1 MSNKG
6 LKCLFGILLAAVLG
20 ACHKDNG
27 GTSVTPPQYDKN
39 YYGRQAFVIALGS
52 NYQNFDTALKKG
64 GYIDT
69 LAGPGPY
76 TTFLVDNNAVGAWG
90 YQLPLNINFL
100 LSSLIVPGDHSLKAL
115 SYGRNQRFTTLA
127 GNHLYV
133 SKYPAGTDSAIY
145 LVNGMPVYTVDIPA
159 TNGHIDVI
167 HQAMPN
173 LEQYSSVLAYVQG
186 SQDLTFL
193 SLALK
198 RTGLDKLLADTTQSW
213 TLLAPADA
221 AFKRSTDSSINNYD
235 SLLVGDTAKLARILR
250 YHILSERT
258 FYNEFVQ
265 QLGSADSLAIT
276 SILPNAT
283 PIKFFNATSWP
294 LYGYYFIGPGNWDN
308 STNPPTAHPA
318 QIYQPVYL
326 TILSDNIA
334 VNGVIHQIDNIL
346 LP

>member
-6 LKCLFGILLAAVLG
+6 LNCLFGILLSAAMG
-20 ACHKDNG
+20 ACKKDNG
-27 GTSVTPPQYDKN
+27 KSVTLPQYDKN
-39 YYGRQAFVIALGS
+39 YYGRQAFVIALSS
-52 NYQNFDTALKKG
+52 NYQNFDSALKKS

-76 TTFLVDNNAVGAWG
+76 TTFLVDNNAVGAWS
-90 YQLPLNINFL
+90 YQLPANINFL
-100 LSSLIVPGDHSLKAL
+100 LSSLILPGDHPLNAL
-115 SYGRNQRFTTLA
+115 PYGRNQRFTTLA

-133 SKYPAGTDSAIY
+133 SKFPAGTDSATY
-145 LVNGMPVYTVDIPA
+145 LVNGQPVITTDIPA

-186 SQDLTFL
+186 STDLTFL
-193 SLALK
+193 ALALK
-198 RTGLDKLLADTTQSW
+198 RTGLDKMLADTTKTW
-213 TLLAPADA
+213 TLLAPVDA
-221 AFKRSTDSSINNYD
+221 AFKNSKDNSLNNYD
-235 SLLVGDTAKLARILR
+235 SLLLGDTAKLARILR
-250 YHILSERT
+250 YHILSDRT
-258 FYNEFVQ
+258 FYAEFTQ
-265 QLGSADSLAIT
+265 ALSNTDTATITPILAG
-276 SILPNAT
+276 AT
-283 PIKFFNATSWP
+283 PIKFFNASSWP

-308 STNPPTAHPA
+308 STNPPTPHPA

-326 TILSDNIA
+326 TILQDNIA